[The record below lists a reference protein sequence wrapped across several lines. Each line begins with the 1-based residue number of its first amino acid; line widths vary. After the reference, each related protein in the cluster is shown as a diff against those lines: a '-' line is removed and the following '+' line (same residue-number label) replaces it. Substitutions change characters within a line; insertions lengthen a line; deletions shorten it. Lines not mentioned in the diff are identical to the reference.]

1 MEGNW
6 ETSSNVPLLLFAIP
20 DQEAQANRF
29 ELGIPSLASI
39 ILTHSPDGVVPGI
52 SESPPDEQPPV
63 LIVFWAFRV
72 MVGIGLLMIAVAVT
86 GLILRRK
93 GRIYEQRLFLKAL
106 AAIIPL
112 PFAAVLAGWIV
123 TESGRSPWLVY
134 GMMTHAEGL
143 TPSLTGPMALFT
155 LIGYALVYG
164 VVFYAGIYY
173 LTRVVRNGMLPEEE
187 RETTDE
193 NFKRPMRPMSAAH
206 TPFDDDV
213 DPVRS

>member
-1 MEGNW
+1 M
-6 ETSSNVPLLLFAIP
+6 IP
-20 DQEAQANRF
+20 
-29 ELGIPSLASI
+29 
-39 ILTHSPDGVVPGI
+39 
-52 SESPPDEQPPV
+52 
-63 LIVFWAFRV
+63 
-72 MVGIGLLMIAVAVT
+72 M
-86 GLILRRK
+86 
-93 GRIYEQRLFLKAL
+93 
-106 AAIIPL
+106 
-112 PFAAVLAGWIV
+112 PFVAVLAGWIV
-123 TESGRSPWLVY
+123 TESGRAPWLVY

-155 LIGYALVYG
+155 LIGYVLVYA

-187 RETTDE
+187 RDTTDE